1 MVWGRN
7 IHLQEIDV
15 FSTKKH
21 KNPIVGQSQLN
32 QLKILRTVAESDTH
46 RNHEA
51 IAFGPDMSHIPL
63 NGVSFSVFS
72 PSHLRDQTSS
82 MFQEHYARCLN
93 DRDETSDLSLN
104 YVS

>member
-63 NGVSFSVFS
+63 NGVSLEVFFQS
-72 PSHLRDQTSS
+72 LRDHKCSRKT
-82 MFQEHYARCLN
+82 EHRCLN